1 MGSVPRWR
9 RCGREMRG
17 LLLWCILALAIVA
30 GAEDI
35 STALVAGTE
44 DGSPAIEEEVDL
56 LDDED
61 ARINVA
67 RALEDLFTWDDID
80 DEEHNLED
88 GINREA
94 RLKTEEEES
103 EVESKAV
110 VAPED
115 QARYNKFMDTFY
127 RRLNADARSTI
138 DPIDVPLIKKK
149 QRKGNPKGAKGK
161 KGKKGPKPDDKGKGK
176 KKKKNT
182 KKGNKKTNNKKT
194 KKTGRH
200 PKSLVLEGE
209 EVEIDGDGVAVAE
222 EEEEV
227 HHIVTREAVEEA
239 EEEESIA
246 VSAPEARAGGIELEG
261 RS

>member
-88 GINREA
+88 GINREP

-149 QRKGNPKGAKGK
+149 PRNKAKGAKGK
-161 KGKKGPKPDDKGKGK
+161 KGKKGPKPDDKDK
-176 KKKKNT
+176 KKKK
-182 KKGNKKTNNKKT
+182 KTQRKETRKRII
-194 KKTGRH
+194 KR
-200 PKSLVLEGE
+200 PRRLV
-209 EVEIDGDGVAVAE
+209 VI
-222 EEEEV
+222 
-227 HHIVTREAVEEA
+227 
-239 EEEESIA
+239 
-246 VSAPEARAGGIELEG
+246 PRA
-261 RS
+261 